1 MIAHPCGNK
10 QRVFHLTMD
19 ESCTTV
25 NADLAWIPPWLRV
38 PEMQEGAAWRRAGD
52 LAEMFPQA

>member
-1 MIAHPCGNK
+1 MMAHPCGNK

-25 NADLAWIPPWLRV
+25 NADLGMDTA
-38 PEMQEGAAWRRAGD
+38 M
-52 LAEMFPQA
+52 AESS